1 LDVRAMP
8 PLTVLAVE
16 TVAAY
21 HPQSLQITDV
31 RTVLLTGPCTRDPY
45 LLELRKLRSA
55 AFIEIVTDTEF
66 IGIGETYAGYFC
78 PEVIPEIVAFF
89 RPVLLG
95 QNVEDIPALW
105 KRMYHCG
112 NFWCRVGVGASTLAG
127 IESALWDLK
136 GKLEGVPVYHFL
148 GGSKHEKLFC
158 YATGGPSNYP
168 KERLGQKIDHYRS
181 LGFNAVKL
189 GVGHVTNGE
198 FGVDQDPQQAADF
211 EADKLHFVRSHA
223 GAEMGLMLD
232 GHMGNSPAATWRLDT
247 ALAVAKALDPFH
259 LIFFEEPLHYTD
271 LQGYAALCPAVETP
285 IAGGECLTAE
295 CEWQVFVEK
304 HCFDIG
310 QPDAAYLPGMHQFM
324 RVAAMLQEGGSKIA
338 THAWGAAGALMQNI
352 HCGFAAENT
361 LILEIPP
368 DFGELHSELL
378 LDGSFT
384 LKDGFV
390 LPPRQPGLGIRL
402 TDEIK
407 RKYPFVPGSGEFNS
421 VPGKVLVD

>member
-1 LDVRAMP
+1 
-8 PLTVLAVE
+8 
-16 TVAAY
+16 
-21 HPQSLQITDV
+21 LQITDV
-31 RTVLLTGPCTRDPY
+31 KTVLLTGPCTRDPY
-45 LLELRKLRSA
+45 LLEQRKLRSA

-89 RPVLLG
+89 RPILLG

-105 KRMYHCG
+105 NRMYHCG

-181 LGFNAVKL
+181 FGFNAVKL
-189 GVGHVTNGE
+189 GVGQVTDGE
-198 FGVDQDPQQAADF
+198 FDVYEDPQQAADF
-211 EADKLHFVRSHA
+211 EADKLEFVRRHA
-223 GAEMGLMLD
+223 GMEMGVMLD
-232 GHMGNSPAATWRLDT
+232 GHMGNSPTATWKLDT

-271 LQGYAALCPAVETP
+271 LEGYAALCPAVETP

-304 HCFDIG
+304 HCFDVG

-324 RVAAMLQEGGSKIA
+324 RVASMLHQRGSKIA

-384 LKDGFV
+384 LKDGFA
-390 LPPRQPGLGIRL
+390 LPPQQPGLGIRL

-407 RKYPFVPGSGEFNS
+407 RKYPFIPGSGEFNS